1 MKLYILSNIN
11 VDFISDI
18 LRNDYGYDAVTAP
31 VYNAWVQQILDDNSA
46 IYRENPDVII
56 IIFDGN
62 ELIQDNY
69 AIQGAIDSINDI
81 FEIIKKLIDK
91 NHNKFILIS
100 NLDIKQR
107 KILSLKDFRIE
118 RQIENYWMS
127 KLDSIK
133 QEYWNVCLL
142 DIKKLVEE
150 YGRKDFYSQK
160 LWYLANERFSPNG
173 SKLIALEI
181 NRLTSAWK
189 GKKKKC
195 IILDLDNTLWGGII
209 GEDGID
215 GIELSNIK
223 EGSRY
228 HDFQKRL
235 KDMKELGILLAVVSK
250 NNYEDVIEVFKKHPY
265 MVLKEEDFVSMKVN
279 WANKVDNI
287 KSLSDEL
294 NLSLDS
300 FVFIDDSPVERE
312 SIKKILPEVTVFD
325 FPKDTS
331 ELESKIIESYEEYF
345 LSYKTTEEDRERSEM
360 YRSEINRKKIREK
373 VTNLEDFL
381 LSLEMKVSIWKA
393 RKLDVERISQLT
405 QRTNQFNLTTRRY
418 SIIDVNKM
426 LEDPNYYL
434 YVASLADKFGNCGI
448 ISVIIIK
455 AHGSKAEIDTFLLS
469 CRVMGRYVEDAIIEA
484 VEQRLRENGVNE
496 IYAQYIPTKKNFPVK
511 ELIERLGYT
520 LISIKEDGTK
530 DYKLDLSTFPN
541 CRKLL
546 AKVIWHED

>member
-18 LRNDYGYDAVTAP
+18 LRNDYSYDAVTAP
-31 VYNAWVQQILDDNSA
+31 GYNAWVQQILDDNSA
-46 IYRENPDVII
+46 LYRENPDVII

-81 FEIIKKLIDK
+81 FEIIKKFIDK

-107 KILSLKDFRIE
+107 KLLSLKDFRIE

-181 NRLTSAWK
+181 NRSISAWK

-279 WANKVDNI
+279 WADKVDNI

-312 SIKKILPEVTVFD
+312 SIKKVLPEVTVFD

-405 QRTNQFNLTTRRY
+405 QRTNQFNVTTRRY

-511 ELIERLGYT
+511 ELFERLGYT

>member
-1 MKLYILSNIN
+1 
-11 VDFISDI
+11 
-18 LRNDYGYDAVTAP
+18 
-31 VYNAWVQQILDDNSA
+31 
-46 IYRENPDVII
+46 
-56 IIFDGN
+56 
-62 ELIQDNY
+62 
-69 AIQGAIDSINDI
+69 
-81 FEIIKKLIDK
+81 
-91 NHNKFILIS
+91 
-100 NLDIKQR
+100 
-107 KILSLKDFRIE
+107 
-118 RQIENYWMS
+118 
-127 KLDSIK
+127 
-133 QEYWNVCLL
+133 
-142 DIKKLVEE
+142 
-150 YGRKDFYSQK
+150 
-160 LWYLANERFSPNG
+160 
-173 SKLIALEI
+173 
-181 NRLTSAWK
+181 
-189 GKKKKC
+189 
-195 IILDLDNTLWGGII
+195 
-209 GEDGID
+209 
-215 GIELSNIK
+215 
-223 EGSRY
+223 
-228 HDFQKRL
+228 
-235 KDMKELGILLAVVSK
+235 
-250 NNYEDVIEVFKKHPY
+250 
-265 MVLKEEDFVSMKVN
+265 MKVN
-279 WANKVDNI
+279 WADKVDNI

-312 SIKKILPEVTVFD
+312 SIKKVLPEVTVFD

-373 VTNLEDFL
+373 VTNFEDFL

-405 QRTNQFNLTTRRY
+405 QRTNQFNVTTRRY

-511 ELIERLGYT
+511 ELFERLGYT